1 MPTLKRLLVL
11 LLLIS
16 LNVSAAEKKAS
27 DEIDHMSLAALLLKD
42 GHSNRA
48 NDELNQVDTEDE
60 NLDKGRYFT
69 LRGLVSTKLGAYAEA
84 NKFFEQALGFEGV
97 DQVVL
102 YLYIAQNSYKLK
114 DYKGALDAIVKAGP
128 VVNEKPS
135 VIALKAE
142 CHWQLKEFERALE
155 VLANGIKTFSSEW
168 NFYKQRFNYL
178 VSLKLYQS
186 ALEDAQVY
194 LVNAKPTDKTVLSF
208 ISALRSS
215 GDTDKAIELA
225 EEANLRFIT
234 SADITVMLAH
244 LYIDKEM
251 IQAAADL
258 FDEASIE
265 DDKYT
270 KEAAEMMRR
279 AKEFMSALYKNSQM
293 LEEKE
298 KLKQRVAIFI
308 EFEAYERILASSKA
322 LYRSGL
328 IEDESIR
335 YALAYSYYMSGK
347 YDECEVELK
356 FLTRPDMFNKAT
368 ELRKNMQKCKDNHWE
383 CSL

>member
-1 MPTLKRLLVL
+1 MKKLLIL

-16 LNVSAAEKKAS
+16 LNVSAAEKKAT
-27 DEIDHMSLAALLLKD
+27 DEIDHIALAALLLKD
-42 GHSNRA
+42 GFSNRA
-48 NDELNQVDTEDE
+48 NDELNQVNTEDE

-69 LRGLVSTKLGAYAEA
+69 LKGLVSTKLGAYEEA
-84 NKFFEQALGFEGV
+84 NKFFEQALAFE
-97 DQVVL
+97 DADKAL

-114 DYKGALDAIVKAGP
+114 DYKGALEAIVKAGP
-128 VVNEKPS
+128 MADEKPS
-135 VIALKAE
+135 VVALKAE
-142 CHWQLKEFERALE
+142 CHWQLKEPDTALE
-155 VLANGIKTFSSEW
+155 VLAEGIKRFATEW

-194 LVNAKPTDKTVLSF
+194 LVNAKPTDKTVISF
-208 ISALRSS
+208 ISALRNS

-225 EEANLRFIT
+225 EQANLRYIT

-251 IQAAADL
+251 IQAAAGL

-279 AKEFMSALYKNSQM
+279 AHEFTLALYKNSQM
-293 LEEKE
+293 LEAKE

-308 EFEAYERILASSKA
+308 EFGAYERIVASTQA
-322 LYRSGL
+322 LYRSEV

-335 YALAYSYYMSGK
+335 YALAYSYYMVGK
-347 YDECEVELK
+347 YEECEAELK
-356 FLTRPDMFNKAT
+356 FLTRPDLFNKAT

-383 CSL
+383 CTL

>member
-1 MPTLKRLLVL
+1 MTLKKLLVL

-16 LNVSAAEKKAS
+16 LNVSAAEKKTS
-27 DEIDHMSLAALLLKD
+27 DDIDHMGLAALLLKD
-42 GHSNRA
+42 GFSDRA

-60 NLDKGRYFT
+60 DLDKGRYFT
-69 LRGLVSTKLGAYAEA
+69 LKGLVSTKLGAYEEA
-84 NKFFEQALGFEGV
+84 NRFFEKALAFEDV
-97 DQVVL
+97 DKAL
-102 YLYIAQNSYKLK
+102 YLYVAQNSYKLK
-114 DYKGALDAIVKAGP
+114 DYKGALIAIGDAGP
-128 VVNEKPS
+128 IADEKAS

-142 CHWQLKEFERALE
+142 CFWQLKSYDMALE
-155 VLANGIKTFSSEW
+155 ALADGIKRFTSEW
-168 NFYKQRFNYL
+168 SFYKQRFNYL

-194 LVNAKPTDKTVLSF
+194 LINAKPTDKTVISF
-208 ISALRSS
+208 ISALRNS

-225 EEANLRFIT
+225 EQANLRYIT
-234 SADITVMLAH
+234 SADITVMLGH

-251 IQAAADL
+251 IEAAAGL

-279 AKEFMSALYKNSQM
+279 AREFTLALYKNSQM
-293 LEEKE
+293 LEAKE

-308 EFEAYERILASSKA
+308 EFGEYERILASTQA
-322 LYRSGL
+322 LYRSEL

-335 YALAYSYYMSGK
+335 YALAYSYYMVGK
-347 YDECEVELK
+347 YEECEAELK
-356 FLTRPDMFNKAT
+356 FLTRPDLFNKAT

-383 CSL
+383 CTL

>member
-1 MPTLKRLLVL
+1 MRKLLIL

-16 LNVSAAEKKAS
+16 LNISAAEKQTS
-27 DEIDHMSLAALLLKD
+27 DDIDHMGLAALLLKD
-42 GHSNRA
+42 GFSNRA

-60 NLDKGRYFT
+60 ALDKGRYFT
-69 LRGLVSTKLGAYAEA
+69 LKGLVLTKLGEYEKA
-84 NKFFEQALGFEGV
+84 NAFFEKALAFEET
-97 DQVVL
+97 DKAL
-102 YLYIAQNSYKLK
+102 YLYVAQNSYKLK
-114 DYKGALDAIVKAGP
+114 DYRGALVAIGNAGSIADEKA
-128 VVNEKPS
+128 S

-142 CHWQLKEFERALE
+142 CLWQLKSSDAALE
-155 VLANGIKTFSSEW
+155 VLAEGIKRFPAEW

-178 VSLKLYQS
+178 VSLRLYQS

-194 LVNAKPTDKTVLSF
+194 LVNAKPTDKTVISL
-208 ISALRSS
+208 ISALRNS

-225 EEANLRFIT
+225 EQANLRFIT
-234 SADITVMLAH
+234 SADITVILAH
-244 LYIDKEM
+244 LYIDKDM
-251 IQAAADL
+251 LQAAAGL

-279 AKEFMSALYKNSQM
+279 AHQFTLALYKNSQM
-293 LEEKE
+293 LEAKE

-308 EFEAYERILASSKA
+308 EFSAYERILASTQA
-322 LYRSGL
+322 LYRSEL

-335 YALAYSYYMSGK
+335 YALAYSYYMVGK
-347 YDECEVELK
+347 YEECEAELK
-356 FLTRPDMFNKAT
+356 FLTRPDLFNKAT

-383 CSL
+383 CTL

>member
-16 LNVSAAEKKAS
+16 LNISAAEKKTS
-27 DEIDHMSLAALLLKD
+27 DEIDHMALAALLLKD
-42 GHSNRA
+42 GFNNRA
-48 NDELNQVDTEDE
+48 QDELNQVDTEDK

-69 LRGLVSTKLGAYAEA
+69 LKGLVSTKLGAYKEA
-84 NKFFEQALGFEGV
+84 NKFFEQALAFEDV
-97 DQVVL
+97 DKAL

-128 VVNEKPS
+128 IADEKAS

-142 CHWQLKEFERALE
+142 CHWQLKDPDTALE
-155 VLANGIKTFSSEW
+155 VLAKGIRSFPAEW

-178 VSLKLYQS
+178 VSLKLYQA
-186 ALEDAQVY
+186 ALEDAQIY
-194 LVNAKPTDKTVLSF
+194 LVNAKPTDKTVISF
-208 ISALRSS
+208 ISALRNS

-225 EEANLRFIT
+225 EQANLRFIT
-234 SADITVMLAH
+234 SADITVILGH

-279 AKEFMSALYKNSQM
+279 AHQFTLALYKNSQM
-293 LEEKE
+293 LEAKE

-308 EFEAYERILASSKA
+308 EFGAYERILASTQA

-335 YALAYSYYMSGK
+335 YALAYSYYMVGK
-347 YDECEVELK
+347 YEECEEELK
-356 FLTRPDMFNKAT
+356 FLTRPDLFNKAT

-383 CSL
+383 CTI

>member
-1 MPTLKRLLVL
+1 MTFKRLIVL
-11 LLLIS
+11 FLLIS
-16 LNVSAAEKKAS
+16 LNISAAEKKS
-27 DEIDHMSLAALLLKD
+27 VDDIDHMGLAALLLKD
-42 GHSNRA
+42 GYNNRA
-48 NDELNQVDTEDE
+48 NEELNQVDTEDE
-60 NLDKGRYFT
+60 DLDKGRYFT
-69 LRGLVSTKLGAYAEA
+69 LRGLVSTKLGAYEEA
-84 NKFFEQALGFEGV
+84 NKYFKQALAIEGV
-97 DQVVL
+97 DKSL

-114 DYKGALDAIVKAGP
+114 DYMGALEAIANAGEIAEGKSS
-128 VVNEKPS
+128 VV
-135 VIALKAE
+135 ALKAE
-142 CHWQLKEFERALE
+142 CHWQLKEPDAALS
-155 VLANGIKTFSSEW
+155 VLAKGIKTFTNEW

-178 VSLKLYQS
+178 VTLKLYQS

-194 LVNAKPTDKTVLSF
+194 LVNAKPSDKTVISF
-208 ISALRSS
+208 ISALRNS

-225 EEANLRFIT
+225 EQANLRFIT

-279 AKEFMSALYKNSQM
+279 AQEFTQALYKNSQM
-293 LEEKE
+293 LEAKE

-308 EFEAYERILASSKA
+308 EFGAYERIIASSKA
-322 LYRSGL
+322 LYRSEL

-335 YALAYSYYMSGK
+335 YALAYSYYMTGK
-347 YDECEVELK
+347 YEACEAELK
-356 FLTRPDMFNKAT
+356 FLTRPDLFNKAT

-383 CSL
+383 CAL